1 MREKHKIFGLIGKN
15 ISYSFSP
22 DYFNN
27 KFKEENIDAEYR
39 LFDIDEINKVK
50 GVFNQ
55 SVGGLNVT
63 IPYKEE
69 IIPFLDRI
77 SGAAKEINAVN
88 TIQFKDYEIIGHNT
102 DVIGFKNS
110 IQPLLKPHHK
120 KALILGTGGASKAV
134 KYVFK
139 ELNIDFKVVSRS
151 DKADFTYESLNKEI
165 LSEYLIIVNCTPLGT
180 FPNVEKTPDI
190 PFDAITEKHLVYDLI
205 YNPEKTTFL
214 RKAENKG
221 ATIKNGLE
229 MLQGQAEAA
238 WDIWN
243 S

>member
-1 MREKHKIFGLIGKN
+1 MREKHEIFGLIGKN

-39 LFDIDEINKVK
+39 LFDIDKINKIK

-69 IIPFLDRI
+69 IIPFLDEI

-88 TIQFKDYEIIGHNT
+88 TIQFKDYKIIGHNT
-102 DVIGFKNS
+102 DVIGFRNS
-110 IQPLLKPHHK
+110 IEPLLKPHHK

-151 DKADFTYESLNKEI
+151 DKADFTYEDLNKEI

-180 FPNVEKTPDI
+180 FPNIEKSPNI
-190 PFDAITEKHLVYDLI
+190 PFEAITEKHLAYDLI

-214 RKAENKG
+214 RKAESKG
-221 ATIKNGLE
+221 AIIKNGLE
-229 MLQGQAEAA
+229 MLQGQADAA
-238 WDIWN
+238 WEIWN
-243 S
+243 K

>member
-1 MREKHKIFGLIGKN
+1 MREKHKIFGLIGKS

-22 DYFNN
+22 NYFNN

-151 DKADFTYESLNKEI
+151 DKADFTYEDLNEKI

-180 FPNVEKTPDI
+180 FPNVEKTPNI

-214 RKAENKG
+214 RKAESNG

-229 MLQGQAEAA
+229 MLQEQAEAA